1 MLNIHCF
8 KIVADGKGFFLKC
21 IASSEVKLGGFDEN
35 SLLNW
40 SKINSIW

>member
-1 MLNIHCF
+1 MTKVF
-8 KIVADGKGFFLKC
+8 SLKC
-21 IASSEVKLGGFDEN
+21 IASSGVKLGGFDGN